1 VVGLVAGGGVTAAG
15 LLGSLAV
22 PRLAARFGPH
32 RLYIAISA
40 LGGLFSLSLPLLGR
54 TTASFAWAMIG
65 ENIAQAAAF
74 ATANAII
81 FRVIGKNNPLAAT
94 EFTVL
99 TSAVLLPLSYVQWLD
114 GRGFAWGGVNGAF
127 LTDGGLDLAGCLVI
141 AYLLTRRRRGA
152 SYQGEMRPADPLA
165 P

>member
-1 VVGLVAGGGVTAAG
+1 MTLAG
-15 LLGSLAV
+15 LLGSLIV
-22 PRLAARFGPH
+22 PPLARRFGPY
-32 RLYIAISA
+32 RLYVTIAAVGS
-40 LGGLFSLSLPLLGR
+40 LFTLSLNLLAH
-54 TTASFAWAMIG
+54 TTAAFAWAMVG

-99 TSAVLLPLSYVQWLD
+99 TSAVLLPLSYVQWAD
-114 GRGFAWGGVNGAF
+114 GQGYALAGLPGAF
-127 LTDGGLDLAGCLVI
+127 LTDGGLGLIGCVGI
-141 AYLLTRRRRGA
+141 LLLLMRRPNSGSTQA
-152 SYQGEMRPADPLA
+152 EIIDPSL